1 MRPRLG
7 VGAPRG
13 PGAARPIAIRSA
25 RSSQRTIAGHAS
37 RSTCGSPYSWYS
49 SHGTSTIASP
59 QPAEPLRVAMK
70 PVRSAAGIGAMLQ
83 RVPSSH
89 CVATRSRSHFREK
102 PSTS

>member
-1 MRPRLG
+1 M
-7 VGAPRG
+7 
-13 PGAARPIAIRSA
+13 
-25 RSSQRTIAGHAS
+25 AGQSS
-37 RSTCGSPYSWYS
+37 RSTAGSPYSWWS

-59 QPAEPLRVAMK
+59 QPAEPLSVAMK

-89 CVATRSRSHFREK
+89 WVAARSRSHFREK